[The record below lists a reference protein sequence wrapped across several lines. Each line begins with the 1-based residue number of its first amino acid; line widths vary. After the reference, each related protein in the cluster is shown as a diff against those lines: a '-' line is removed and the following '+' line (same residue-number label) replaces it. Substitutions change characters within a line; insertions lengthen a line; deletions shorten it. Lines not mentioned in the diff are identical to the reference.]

1 MTPIDTA
8 RSSSQLRA
16 RAIDVCGRRLL
27 VSRLA
32 DSDQALDLTAP
43 TNCRGFGRV
52 RHFRQATTL
61 GWPTNPLPIVPA
73 CRALR
78 IRDVPDVTTAQVFQN
93 AACNWRCWYCYVPYN
108 LLNADEARSAW
119 LRAEDLVALYRTE
132 PNRPQ
137 VLDLSGGSPDLVPEW
152 VLWMMEALAESG
164 MASETYLW
172 SDDNLSTN
180 YLLEHLTARELDTV
194 RQYPTYGRVGCFK
207 GFDEESF
214 VFNTGAA
221 LADFGRQFAVM
232 RTLIDLGID
241 VYAYVTLTAVTAQ
254 GIPGRVARFVDRLQ
268 EVDANLPLRTVPLEI
283 QMFSPLA
290 PRMNAA
296 RRLALEVQHIAVAA
310 WQGEIARRYS
320 AGLRERPIAEIPL
333 DSRTAG

>member
-1 MTPIDTA
+1 
-8 RSSSQLRA
+8 
-16 RAIDVCGRRLL
+16 
-27 VSRLA
+27 
-32 DSDQALDLTAP
+32 
-43 TNCRGFGRV
+43 
-52 RHFRQATTL
+52 
-61 GWPTNPLPIVPA
+61 
-73 CRALR
+73 
-78 IRDVPDVTTAQVFQN
+78 
-93 AACNWRCWYCYVPYN
+93 
-108 LLNADEARSAW
+108 
-119 LRAEDLVALYRTE
+119 
-132 PNRPQ
+132 
-137 VLDLSGGSPDLVPEW
+137 
-152 VLWMMEALAESG
+152 